1 MASCRYHLDRPG
13 IGVCMRCRAVICS
26 ACCTRVDG
34 VNHCHAC
41 LKALARPEEP
51 DQSRGVPTVLL
62 TVATLGTCVLFFFG
76 LGLLAEGRLA
86 P

>member
-1 MASCRYHLDRPG
+1 MAACKYHRDRPG
-13 IGVCMRCRAVICS
+13 VGVCMRCRAVICA

-41 LKALARPEEP
+41 LQALGRRTAPAAVRR
-51 DQSRGVPTVLL
+51 DLASVASVAVLGL
-62 TVATLGTCVLFFFG
+62 SWLVLFG
-76 LGLLAEGRLA
+76 VLWLLQGRLA